1 MSLEVVFE
9 YFNKKKNINE
19 RYPDLDSYISDNYV
33 EPVKLSAEGGFAGSA
48 PNALPKARVSKC
60 LKSESMPAMKQY
72 ESVEIAEECSVIYG
86 ANRLFEDEFI
96 DDYSAELNERVKHLS
111 DTFSEYL
118 FYLID
123 LKGLDNADVWKNALV
138 DKKVFSKIKNN
149 PDYHPQKLTAL
160 CLCIGAKL
168 NLDEAKDLLGRA
180 GYAFSP
186 CDKRDIIFQYFLER
200 EIYDMIDID
209 IILEEHGLPCIIE

>member
-19 RYPDLDSYISDNYV
+19 RYPDLDEYINDNYV
-33 EPVKLSAEGGFAGSA
+33 EPILFSSAVGSA
-48 PNALPKARVSKC
+48 KSSAMPAFSRC
-60 LKSESMPAMKQY
+60 LKSEPMPAMKQFEPVDAAGEFAVAEGVHSFY
-72 ESVEIAEECSVIYG
+72 EDSINEE
-86 ANRLFEDEFI
+86 
-96 DDYSAELNERVKHLS
+96 YSAELNERVKHLS

-118 FYLID
+118 FYLIG

-186 CDKRDIIFQYFLER
+186 CDKRDIIFQYFLEH

-209 IILEEHGLPCIIE
+209 IVLEEHGLPCIIE

>member
-1 MSLEVVFE
+1 MSLDIVFQ
-9 YFNKKKNINE
+9 YFEKKKNIKS
-19 RYPDLDSYISDNYV
+19 RYPDLDDYIKDNYV
-33 EPVKLSAEGGFAGSA
+33 DESITKVLSNKSLFKVSRELEFCGAVGSA
-48 PNALPKARVSKC
+48 PKA
-60 LKSESMPAMKQY
+60 M
-72 ESVEIAEECSVIYG
+72 AEASIL
-86 ANRLFEDEFI
+86 ADEAA
-96 DDYSAELNERVKHLS
+96 DYSAELNERVKHLS

-149 PDYHPQKLTAL
+149 ADYHPQKLTAL

-186 CDKRDIIFQYFLER
+186 CDKRDIVFQYFLER

-209 IILEEHGLPCIIE
+209 IVLEELGLPCIIE